1 MHERKFLFF
10 REAGTG
16 SNGECVF
23 NFWRNCKLFTNVTV
37 QFTFPPAIY
46 EGPSF
51 SMSSSTL
58 GSVDLFHYSH
68 STRQV
73 VVFHCGI
80 ICTFLMTLNSFPC
93 VYLPSVYLLCWSAYS
108 KLVLIFFIWLFA
120 FLLSRKSFPIIK
132 SFLGYMIYKYFL
144 LAVLCI
150 FLNGLF
156 QKASF

>member
-1 MHERKFLFF
+1 MLLNICKKKPLRERKFLFF
-10 REAGTG
+10 HEAVTG

-46 EGPSF
+46 EGSSF

-80 ICTFLMTLNSFPC
+80 ICTFVMTLNSFPC
-93 VYLPSVYLLCWSAYS
+93 VFICPPCIYFVEVPIQKLCS
-108 KLVLIFFIWLFA
+108 FFSFGC
-120 FLLSRKSFPIIK
+120 LLSYWVGKV
-132 SFLGYMIYKYFL
+132 L
-144 LAVLCI
+144 L
-150 FLNGLF
+150 
-156 QKASF
+156 